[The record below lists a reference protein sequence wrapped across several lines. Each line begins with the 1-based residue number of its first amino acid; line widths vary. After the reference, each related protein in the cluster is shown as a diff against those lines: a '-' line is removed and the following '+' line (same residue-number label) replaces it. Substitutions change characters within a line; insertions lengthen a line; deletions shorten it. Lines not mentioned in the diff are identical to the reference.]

1 MTSEPFHET
10 GITIGTGVLA
20 THVGVD
26 DIVIDLRLGE
36 DGLGEFFFNEHGSSM
51 LSIKEKDKGGLVFV
65 NRGFLD
71 LYIKVRFG
79 YRTTD

>member
-26 DIVIDLRLGE
+26 DIVIDLGLGE

-51 LSIKEKDKGGLVFV
+51 LSIKGKNK
-65 NRGFLD
+65 R
-71 LYIKVRFG
+71 
-79 YRTTD
+79 